1 MGGPFD
7 STPPLHFYPSLAGA
21 PNFYSGGMPSHIWS
35 QFRARY
41 LRSAEAVCTHRSTQ
55 RHLIMRG
62 FPLISIMDGILSP
75 PKLKA
80 LSAALVL
87 AGAVCGTSPSFAQT
101 SPPVTG
107 ATASYDIALEAG
119 PNLVALPVVPSA
131 NAVTD
136 IVSGVLPQL
145 TLVQSNAGRYFI
157 PAQGIDD
164 LGSWNWAEAYKVELV
179 SPATLTVEG
188 PEILPQFSPL
198 LLESQVGNWVPYFR
212 REPMAVAEAFA
223 PIAASLTRVEATDG
237 RFYQPGDETSTL
249 DSLRTGRGYTI
260 WVTQATAL
268 TYPANPAQQADGSA
282 VNTLG
287 EALALTGL
295 TPGQVIEILGYD
307 APGDG
312 GGGTFLVTDGGETPD
327 GGLVFVPYEAQAGPI
342 TETRIGNASHA
353 LSNLPAGQ
361 DVVFGSVSVDLLDP
375 NTEELLLT
383 IDGKHLHGHIG
394 WQSNDQQPMFDY
406 ETGHL
411 HDYAYR
417 IYAYYH
423 DLYGTPVTTHLRTT
437 YRATTSDLR
446 LVRQGVGDTLN
457 VRWFGAR
464 TYAEDPAFDN
474 QPVLAHVMNVANARN
489 VASPGSATT
498 LYLPNVNG
506 QSTVYEYWGSIEMG
520 DGMTLAGEAGA
531 EVVEATTTLT
541 SPGLALEEGTY
552 TVNDS
557 LSYVVSGD
565 VVTYTYYPTRRR
577 SDATILRVKAG
588 EGVKHIRRHRDPG
601 DAGYLPPDAKH
612 VLDTGAT
619 LITSAN
625 DILHMGLE
633 NIVLD
638 GNWEAQITEY
648 NLLIQLERETWF
660 RNSPGWSGFVVS
672 NTNGKTINA
681 DMTVRVRNVE
691 VSGYGASSFLGNVNA
706 EWDAENVRTG
716 NAVYNHAF
724 YGPQGRWANLTV
736 EGFAWSHVV
745 SEGGRYY
752 NFVYEDG
759 ADSPTARSRPE
770 IINYRYDRGRPF
782 LMDGFFFDFR
792 GTSQYSE
799 IVNGNGYPM
808 GQSDG
813 VVITSPNKAFAG
825 LYKLN
830 GTSLGVVHNNDFKNI
845 DVFVTGGAGSV
856 LGYLNAEESI
866 VDDVQ
871 FVSARADGDDAQLG
885 WFGGFRPVNGEA
897 GNQFVMRDVD
907 LSRGVSNYVLAF
919 SVDESLTTPRE
930 HFILNSKINNRTNA
944 LFAVG
949 GAGLGIL
956 AELGDP
962 DNENAFVLFQ
972 DSELRLPQDDHLWN
986 LQAFLTFSYH
996 NGTVD
1001 TASGRTSESSGTV
1014 SFTASGGE
1022 TYVDVDPE
1030 LWWVPMKEEYVTYSG
1045 ADAGLIASV
1054 LPECPNTHADVQD
1067 AFGMPTAQRDDRRD
1081 CDLRFTLTRALTAG
1095 EQVTFDWTAAVQ
1107 PWPDG
1112 VTVPAY
1118 AE

>member
-119 PNLVALPVVPSA
+119 TNLVALPVVPSA

-145 TLVQSNAGRYFI
+145 TLVQSNAGRYFV

-260 WVTQATAL
+260 WVTEATAL
-268 TYPANPAQQADGSA
+268 TYPANPAQQTDGSA

-295 TPGQVIEILGYD
+295 TPGQELEILGYD

-327 GGLVFVPYEAQAGPI
+327 GGLVFVPYEAQTGPL
-342 TETRIGNASHA
+342 TETRVGGASHT
-353 LSNLPAGQ
+353 LDNLPAGQ

-383 IDGKHLHGHIG
+383 IDGKHLHGHHG
-394 WQSNDQQPMFDY
+394 WQSNEQQPAFNY
-406 ETGHL
+406 ETGYL
-411 HDYAYR
+411 HDYRYNIYR
-417 IYAYYH
+417 YYNVH
-423 DLYGTPVTTHLRTT
+423 YGSGQTTRLRTT

-446 LVRQGVGDTLN
+446 LVRQGIGDTLN

-474 QPVLAHVMNVANARN
+474 QPVLAQAMNVANARN
-489 VASPGSATT
+489 VASPGSVTT

-506 QSTVYEYWGSIEMG
+506 ESTVYEYWGSLEMG
-520 DGMTLAGEAGA
+520 DGMILAGEAGT

-541 SPGLALEEGTY
+541 SPGMALDDGTY
-552 TVNDS
+552 VVHDS
-557 LSYVVSGD
+557 LSYTVSGD
-565 VVTYTYYPTRRR
+565 LVTYTYYPVRRR
-577 SDATILRVKAG
+577 SNATILRVKDGMALDYVRRVIYD
-588 EGVKHIRRHRDPG
+588 GVPGPDPINAKALLETAATIITAASGITEMTLRD
-601 DAGYLPPDAKH
+601 
-612 VLDTGAT
+612 
-619 LITSAN
+619 
-625 DILHMGLE
+625 
-633 NIVLD
+633 IVLD
-638 GNWEAQITEY
+638 GNWEGQLDEY
-648 NLLIQLERETWF
+648 NALTFHPARDVPAERA
-660 RNSPGWSGFVVS
+660 R
-672 NTNGKTINA
+672 
-681 DMTVRVRNVE
+681 
-691 VSGYGASSFLGNVNA
+691 LGRLR
-706 EWDAENVRTG
+706 EQQPR
-716 NAVYNHAF
+716 
-724 YGPQGRWANLTV
+724 R
-736 EGFAWSHVV
+736 EGH
-745 SEGGRYY
+745 
-752 NFVYEDG
+752 
-759 ADSPTARSRPE
+759 PAR
-770 IINYRYDRGRPF
+770 
-782 LMDGFFFDFR
+782 
-792 GTSQYSE
+792 
-799 IVNGNGYPM
+799 
-808 GQSDG
+808 
-813 VVITSPNKAFAG
+813 AAG
-825 LYKLN
+825 LRLQR
-830 GTSLGVVHNNDFKNI
+830 GGVGVRGQLLPRRSAQH
-845 DVFVTGGAGSV
+845 V
-856 LGYLNAEESI
+856 LRRE
-866 VDDVQ
+866 
-871 FVSARADGDDAQLG
+871 
-885 WFGGFRPVNGEA
+885 RP
-897 GNQFVMRDVD
+897 
-907 LSRGVSNYVLAF
+907 SR
-919 SVDESLTTPRE
+919 
-930 HFILNSKINNRTNA
+930 
-944 LFAVG
+944 
-949 GAGLGIL
+949 
-956 AELGDP
+956 
-962 DNENAFVLFQ
+962 
-972 DSELRLPQDDHLWN
+972 
-986 LQAFLTFSYH
+986 
-996 NGTVD
+996 
-1001 TASGRTSESSGTV
+1001 
-1014 SFTASGGE
+1014 
-1022 TYVDVDPE
+1022 
-1030 LWWVPMKEEYVTYSG
+1030 
-1045 ADAGLIASV
+1045 
-1054 LPECPNTHADVQD
+1054 
-1067 AFGMPTAQRDDRRD
+1067 
-1081 CDLRFTLTRALTAG
+1081 
-1095 EQVTFDWTAAVQ
+1095 
-1107 PWPDG
+1107 
-1112 VTVPAY
+1112 
-1118 AE
+1118 